1 MEHHTSGHE
10 TTDAPV
16 FPIVAAGIGLAIL
29 AALVCVITYGMFRY
43 LKANPPESVE
53 NPLGA
58 SQRIFPPAPR
68 LEVHAATDMKDFLAQ
83 ENQQLST
90 YGWVDRKAGIIRIPI
105 SRAIDLQLE
114 RGFAARKEMPKR

>member
-16 FPIVAAGIGLAIL
+16 FPLAAAGIGLAVV
-29 AALVCVITYGMFRY
+29 AALVFVITYAMFRY

-53 NPLGA
+53 NPLSA
-58 SQRIFPPAPR
+58 AERIFPPAPR
-68 LEVHAATDMKDFLAQ
+68 LEVHAATDMKDFLTR
-83 ENQQLST
+83 ENLQLST
-90 YGWVDRKAGIIRIPI
+90 YGWVDRKAGTIRIPI

-114 RGFAARKEMPKR
+114 RGFTVRKEMPKR